1 MHDPFRLVLDIRAA
15 VAAAIPEG
23 TDSGRSKIEE
33 TTTLRVRGADGSRP
47 QGSEP
52 VLVSARRDVGR
63 PSAAAPAAPV
73 LSRKRFKIVVDPGH
87 GGKDPGAIGAAG
99 VAEKDVV
106 LAIARQLRRTLLATG
121 DFEVVLTRD
130 GDVYLPLQARTALAN
145 REKAD
150 LFISIHANASPK
162 RDRAGAETY
171 YLSDTEDRA
180 TLRLAEME
188 NGLRS
193 MTGAAAP
200 DRDAAVILS
209 SLIQNYKIEESLAL
223 AEDVQRGLVGA
234 LRSNGTPVE
243 DLGVKSGPFYVLVGA
258 GMPCVLVEASFITH
272 PREGRRLA
280 QPSYQNAVARGLL
293 QGIRRFAAN
302 ARVAENL

>member
-1 MHDPFRLVLDIRAA
+1 MA
-15 VAAAIPEG
+15 
-23 TDSGRSKIEE
+23 
-33 TTTLRVRGADGSRP
+33 
-47 QGSEP
+47 
-52 VLVSARRDVGR
+52 
-63 PSAAAPAAPV
+63 AAAP
-73 LSRKRFKIVVDPGH
+73 KRFKIVVDPGH

-106 LAIARQLRRTLLATG
+106 LEIARHLRRLLVATG

-130 GDVYLPLQARTALAN
+130 ADVYLPLQARTALAN
-145 REKAD
+145 EEEAD

-171 YLSDTEDRA
+171 YLNDTEDRA

-193 MTGAAAP
+193 MTGAEGH

-209 SLIQNYKIEESLAL
+209 SLIQNYKIEESLSL
-223 AEDVQRGLVGA
+223 AEQVQRSLVEA
-234 LRSNGTPVE
+234 LRRNGTPVE

-280 QPSYQNAVARGLL
+280 QPSYQKAVARGLVH
-293 QGIRRFAAN
+293 GIRRFAAH